1 MLSVKQV
8 STFYGKMQALWDV
21 TLDIGE
27 AEIVALIGAN
37 GAGKTTL
44 LKTISGVVAPRS
56 GEIMFLGRRIEKFK
70 PHAIVNLGISHIPEG
85 RKLFAQMSV
94 RENLEMGAYCERVWG
109 RRSEAMEEVFQLLPL
124 LKTRQAQIAS
134 TMSGGEQQMVAMGR
148 GLMSKPL
155 LCLIDEPS
163 SGLAPIVVEDVFQM
177 IKQLR
182 SHGMSILLVEQNV
195 RQTLEIADRGYVI
208 ENGRIVLEGRSEEL
222 MQNERVRKAYLG
234 L

>member
-44 LKTISGVVAPRS
+44 LKTITGVVAPRS
-56 GEIMFLGRRIEKFK
+56 GEIMFLGTRIEKFK

-109 RRSEAMEEVFQLLPL
+109 RRSETMQEVFQLLPL
-124 LKTRQAQIAS
+124 LKTRQAQIAG

-208 ENGRIVLEGRSEEL
+208 ENGRIVLEGLSEEL